1 VVDDTTTSSLSDDVF
16 LADEPRVQEICAQLE
31 SISEALGDVSFDL
44 LREAV
49 EKGASKRPAADKKL
63 AQARRAVD
71 KAARL
76 LSS

>member
-1 VVDDTTTSSLSDDVF
+1 VVDDTTTSPDSIDVF
-16 LADEPRVQEICAQLE
+16 LGDDHRVQEIRAQLE
-31 SISEALGDVSFDL
+31 SLSEALGDVSLDL

-49 EKGASKRPAADKKL
+49 EKGASKRPAADKTL